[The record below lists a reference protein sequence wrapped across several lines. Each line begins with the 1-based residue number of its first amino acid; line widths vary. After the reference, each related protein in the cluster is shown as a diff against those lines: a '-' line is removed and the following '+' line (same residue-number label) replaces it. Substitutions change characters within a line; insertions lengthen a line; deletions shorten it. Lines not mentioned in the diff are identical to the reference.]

1 MCLFLT
7 IKNNIMKKI
16 SLIFTL
22 IISTIFLSCSSD
34 DDNNS
39 HGNSELGS
47 VTITLSGDLEGT
59 RTGFADFH
67 LQEVGS
73 VHSWSLSFYDYNPQT
88 FSSSLM
94 IAGLGGVSKPTPG
107 TYEIGFAANDSN
119 VFFGSFVNIE
129 NNDFGNAVEYSTF
142 ESVGTLTIET
152 STDER
157 VTGHFEYT
165 AHTDDDMGNISG
177 TINVSGS
184 FDAKKRI
191 SLED

>member
-1 MCLFLT
+1 
-7 IKNNIMKKI
+7 
-16 SLIFTL
+16 
-22 IISTIFLSCSSD
+22 
-34 DDNNS
+34 
-39 HGNSELGS
+39 
-47 VTITLSGDLEGT
+47 
-59 RTGFADFH
+59 
-67 LQEVGS
+67 
-73 VHSWSLSFYDYNPQT
+73 
-88 FSSSLM
+88 M
-94 IAGLGGVSKPTPG
+94 IAGLGGLSKHTTD
-107 TYEIGFAANDSN
+107 TYEIGFAANDYN

-184 FDAKKRI
+184 FDAKIGRA
-191 SLED
+191 SCREREAGSEGCMCVR